1 MSKSVILDA
10 YEWQLTNTGLPQ
22 EQMNDAID
30 KFRKEYLSKLEAGKT
45 IFYRRGLPIITE
57 YLYAYP
63 CEFLL
68 VERGDFHNAA
78 GCLEAAKADYE
89 KALSTNPA
97 NPFAWKGLARIHRCR
112 GKYDEAMIC
121 LRKCVFFYEKS
132 GTQNHA
138 WPELIAEQAEIYFL
152 LGNTEMAE
160 QFYRRYR
167 EMTGSAGDRDRNR
180 MRDFARCLACNDKTT
195 EGLKVLEKAF
205 VNVLDAAGEKLDL
218 CVWCGE
224 KRSPEIF

>member
-1 MSKSVILDA
+1 MKIALIG
-10 YEWQLTNTGLPQ
+10 YGK
-22 EQMNDAID
+22 MG
-30 KFRKEYLSKLEAGKT
+30 KEL
-45 IFYRRGLPIITE
+45 
-57 YLYAYP
+57 
-63 CEFLL
+63 
-68 VERGDFHNAA
+68 
-78 GCLEAAKADYE
+78 E
-89 KALSTNPA
+89 KAALSRGHEIVCIIDVDNQEDFESEAFKSADVAIEFTNPMVA
-97 NPFAWKGLARIHRCR
+97 Y

-167 EMTGSAGDRDRNR
+167 EMTGSAGERDRNR

-224 KRSPEIF
+224 KTIAGNILTSWPEKIELLGKNTGNTQEYFEDYFFHLDGMG

>member
-1 MSKSVILDA
+1 
-10 YEWQLTNTGLPQ
+10 
-22 EQMNDAID
+22 
-30 KFRKEYLSKLEAGKT
+30 
-45 IFYRRGLPIITE
+45 
-57 YLYAYP
+57 
-63 CEFLL
+63 
-68 VERGDFHNAA
+68 
-78 GCLEAAKADYE
+78 
-89 KALSTNPA
+89 
-97 NPFAWKGLARIHRCR
+97 
-112 GKYDEAMIC
+112 MIC

-195 EGLKVLEKAF
+195 AVSYTHLSAGNAQDTSTTVPEET
-205 VNVLDAAGEKLDL
+205 AATADRKLIKTVKKMCIRD
-218 CVWCGE
+218 
-224 KRSPEIF
+224 R

>member
-1 MSKSVILDA
+1 
-10 YEWQLTNTGLPQ
+10 
-22 EQMNDAID
+22 
-30 KFRKEYLSKLEAGKT
+30 
-45 IFYRRGLPIITE
+45 
-57 YLYAYP
+57 
-63 CEFLL
+63 
-68 VERGDFHNAA
+68 
-78 GCLEAAKADYE
+78 
-89 KALSTNPA
+89 
-97 NPFAWKGLARIHRCR
+97 
-112 GKYDEAMIC
+112 MIC

-138 WPELIAEQAEIYFL
+138 WPELIVEQAEIYFL

-160 QFYRRYR
+160 QFDRRYR
-167 EMTGSAGDRDRNR
+167 DMTGSAGERDRNR

-224 KRSPEIF
+224 KTIAGNILTSWPEKIELLGKSGHQEYG